1 MGLPVVKSSLENPMD
16 LYKDRANAF
25 SRPAVDSLLL
35 MLFFTC
41 FHLRGEMLIKG
52 LPFVKTKTG
61 MRSDIE
67 LIRMAEEAWHPLV
80 NRFYQEALFRGKIM
94 GFFLELND

>member
-1 MGLPVVKSSLENPMD
+1 MRIFQGRPFLVPTRRISINEYGDDLSRRQQRGVVSTRVQVEITT
-16 LYKDRANAF
+16 
-25 SRPAVDSLLL
+25 VQ
-35 MLFFTC
+35 
-41 FHLRGEMLIKG
+41 
-52 LPFVKTKTG
+52 TKTG

>member
-1 MGLPVVKSSLENPMD
+1 MD

-52 LPFVKTKTG
+52 LPFVKTKIWVVFFLC
-61 MRSDIE
+61 MVEINKSSDR
-67 LIRMAEEAWHPLV
+67 L
-80 NRFYQEALFRGKIM
+80 EALEA
-94 GFFLELND
+94 ELDEAYAQLG